1 MIRSCLFTFFCLF
14 ITLGQS
20 INLPKFETTLALKY
34 YEDHALYIRQ
44 SQGILDLLSYNT
56 WGLPIEL
63 FGHDHD
69 RRFISMADSIFD
81 LNKDII
87 CLQETFHPRL
97 RDNLLSHLGKK
108 YYTFSDYRCSK
119 EIVPFV
125 EKDCFGGLM
134 TLSIY
139 PIIEEKFYQ
148 YPTSDKTSIIE
159 KIGSKGFLLTVI
171 KYGNRHI
178 NIVNTHLYA
187 GDNKHAEVMRMQQL
201 SYMKTIL
208 DKVLDKTNP
217 TFMVGDINIHHPD
230 VAPSDAY
237 YYIQNN
243 MSFTDSKP
251 TLEDHDFTSDSNCNK
266 YVSSTERPS
275 KLDYIFYKSYD
286 NRSPKVL
293 HQSRCLD
300 GQNPMSDHFGWS
312 VTMKI

>member
-34 YEDHALYIRQ
+34 YEDYTLSIRQ
-44 SQGILDLLSYNT
+44 GQGILDILSYNT

-69 RRFISMADSIFD
+69 RRFASMADSIFD

-97 RDNLLSHLGKK
+97 RDNLLTQLGQK
-108 YYTFSDYRCSK
+108 YYAFSDYRCSN
-119 EIVPFV
+119 EIVPFI
-125 EKDCFGGLM
+125 EKDCNGGLM

-139 PIIEEKFYQ
+139 PIISEKFYQ
-148 YPTSDKTSIIE
+148 YPTSGKTSIIE
-159 KIGSKGFLLTVI
+159 KIGAKGFLLSVI
-171 KYGNRHI
+171 KYGNRNI
-178 NIVNTHLYA
+178 NIINTHLYA
-187 GDNKHAEVMRMQQL
+187 GDNKHAETMRLEQL
-201 SYMKTIL
+201 SYMNTIL
-208 DKVLDKTNP
+208 NAELVKENP
-217 TFMVGDINIHHPD
+217 TFMVGDINIHHPN

-237 YYIQNN
+237 QYIQNN
-243 MSFTDSKP
+243 MFFTDTKP
-251 TLEDHDFTSDSNCNK
+251 TLDDIDFTSDSNCNM
-266 YVSSTERPS
+266 YVSADNKPS
-275 KLDYIFYKSYD
+275 KLDYIFYKSFD
-286 NRSPKVL
+286 NSAPKVL
-293 HQSRCLD
+293 YQSRCLD